1 MCLCVCLYVGVRLA
15 IRKQVN
21 PEIAI
26 FREHNSLRLRVLI
39 YHQLNSGQSF
49 PIITSRQLDRQGIS
63 IEAGNQLPQETT
75 GVSRNYCRAFSL
87 IAEYL
92 EGKIGP
98 DRDLNPGP
106 LAPKAKIIPLDHRAI
121 PLSIFLCL
129 SINFSSQQHCYWS
142 LRIKERLQWGSNS
155 WPLVYKTSALA
166 TELWSQMIWL
176 EVLKC

>member
-129 SINFSSQQHCYWS
+129 SINFQVNS
-142 LRIKERLQWGSNS
+142 IVIELQ
-155 WPLVYKTSALA
+155 
-166 TELWSQMIWL
+166 E
-176 EVLKC
+176 